1 MAGRVDYYRLLQVV
15 PTADPDVIRAA
26 YRSLARKY
34 HPDLPGGSLERMAA
48 LNDAWSILRDPV
60 ARETYDRAL
69 AEAAPSRASA
79 QTSRWH
85 AAPSPAAMPGRG
97 PSRADRPSAGSER
110 GASTSTGSPATGPAA
125 ASATTGASHAV
136 IDFGRYAGM
145 SVAEVARRD
154 PDYLEWFARTVS
166 GRRFGPEIEALL
178 HRGAAAGTEHVDLA
192 RRGLFQRRYR
202 HRLSQSG

>member
-1 MAGRVDYYRLLQVV
+1 MAARVDYYKLLQVV

-48 LNDAWSILRDPV
+48 LNDAWSTLRDPV

-69 AEAAPSRASA
+69 AEAAASRGSV

-85 AAPSPAAMPGRG
+85 AAPPPAAMPGRG
-97 PSRADRPSAGSER
+97 PSRADPLSAGSER
-110 GASTSTGSPATGPAA
+110 GAWTSTGSPATGPAA

-166 GRRFGPEIEALL
+166 GRRFGPEIEGLL
-178 HRGAAAGTEHVDLA
+178 HRGAAAGAVHVEQARGGIFA
-192 RRGLFQRRYR
+192 RRYKP
-202 HRLSQSG
+202 RLSHSG